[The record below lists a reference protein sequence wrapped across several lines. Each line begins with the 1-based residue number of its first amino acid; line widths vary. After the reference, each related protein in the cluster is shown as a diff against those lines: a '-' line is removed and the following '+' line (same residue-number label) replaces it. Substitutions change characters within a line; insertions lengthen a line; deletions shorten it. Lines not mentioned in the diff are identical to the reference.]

1 MKSGKYWYIID
12 KNGNAANSK
21 QANFSIGVMSM
32 KFLILSTATGQGHN
46 SAAFAVAES
55 LRTRGCNA
63 EVLDVLKLKSESI
76 SNRISRLY
84 SGVTL
89 HAPRFFHGL
98 YRIGEHVSFPGGRS
112 PIFRL
117 NTLYAERLYR
127 EILRLEPDLIVCTH
141 IFSAQAIT
149 WLRERHRL
157 SIPTVGIA
165 TDYTCIPFWEESA
178 LDAYVIPSPA
188 LTNEFISRGVPA
200 CRLVP
205 IGIPVRPK
213 FLKHTPKAEARR
225 SFGLTA
231 AHIFLVMGG
240 SMGYGNIDAIAE
252 TLASAVPNS
261 QIVVL
266 CGSNEKLLHR
276 MQTLGNVIPMS
287 YTDCVSMLMDAA
299 DVVLTKPGGLSS
311 TEAIAKRVPTVL
323 THPIPGCEQRNAEFL
338 NRNGAAVFSD
348 GTQSAVLAARRL
360 VISKRAAR
368 EMERAQERIWP
379 DGTDGRIADYL
390 IALGNRSAGRLSG

>member
-1 MKSGKYWYIID
+1 
-12 KNGNAANSK
+12 
-21 QANFSIGVMSM
+21 M

-46 SAAFAVAES
+46 SAASAVAES
-55 LRTRGCNA
+55 LRARGCRT
-63 EVLDVLKLKSESI
+63 EVLDVLKLKNESV

-89 HAPRFFHGL
+89 HAPRFFHEL
-98 YRIGEHVSFPGGRS
+98 YLIGEYVSSPGGRS

-127 EILRLEPDLIVCTH
+127 EILRLEPDVIVCTH
-141 IFSAQAIT
+141 IFSAQAVT
-149 WLRERHRL
+149 WLRERHGL
-157 SIPTVGIA
+157 NMTTVGIA

-178 LDAYVIPSPA
+178 LDAYVIPSPN
-188 LTNEFISRGVPA
+188 LTGEFVSRGIPA
-200 CRLVP
+200 HRLVP
-205 IGIPVRPK
+205 IGIPVRPE

-252 TLASAVPNS
+252 ALASAVPDS

-266 CGSNEKLLHR
+266 CGSNERLLHK
-276 MQTLGNVIPMS
+276 MQTLGSVIPMS
-287 YTDCVSMLMDAA
+287 YTDRVCTLMDAA

-311 TEAIAKRVPTVL
+311 TEAIAKRIPTVL

-338 NRNGAAVFSD
+338 RSNGAAAFSD
-348 GTQSAVLAARRL
+348 GTRNAVLAARRL
-360 VISKRAAR
+360 AFNEHAATK
-368 EMERAQERIWP
+368 MERAQERVWP